1 MRRLFTLLGVFVA
14 LAMMIPA
21 PAALAASSPRMPTI
35 PAGGG
40 FEYFESSWASNVGA
54 YERFLRATAPD
65 SQSVAPLPDDSG
77 TGRRIVYSL
86 SDQMV
91 WLVDS
96 DGAVLA
102 NYVVSGREGWPIS
115 GTYSVFSKSPK
126 TTSWTGGGVTM
137 RWMVRFVKTTNTSIG
152 FHEIPRTASGRYIQ
166 TNNEL
171 GTPLSAGCV
180 RQATEDAIRLYRWAD
195 VGTPVVVTS

>member
-1 MRRLFTLLGVFVA
+1 MRRRLALLGVFMA
-14 LAMMIPA
+14 LAVLVPTS
-21 PAALAASSPRMPTI
+21 AASATSSPRVAPI

-40 FEYFESSWASNVGA
+40 FEYFESSWASGA
-54 YERFLRATAPD
+54 RVYDRFLRATAPD
-65 SQSVAPLPDDSG
+65 SLSVAPLPADSG
-77 TGRRIVYSL
+77 SGRRIVYSL
-86 SDQMV
+86 TDQMV

-102 NYVVSGREGWPIS
+102 NYFVSGREGWPIS
-115 GTYSVFSKSPK
+115 GIYSVFSKSRK

-137 RWMVRFVKTTNTSIG
+137 RWMVRFIKTSSTSIG

-166 TNNEL
+166 ANDQL